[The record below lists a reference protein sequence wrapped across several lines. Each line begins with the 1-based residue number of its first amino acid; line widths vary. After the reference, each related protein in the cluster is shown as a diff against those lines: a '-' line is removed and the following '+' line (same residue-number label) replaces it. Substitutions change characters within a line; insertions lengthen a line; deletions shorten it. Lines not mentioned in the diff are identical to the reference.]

1 MKQKIFDATNGGLD
15 IILYYYPQAREVVE
29 GRAKHFKMRA
39 AERTAST
46 TVKKF
51 GQLWYVTD
59 FGDDQTARNAIDL
72 TMREE
77 NINFSQALY
86 LLADRFNVDC
96 GFKPEVNKPDITTRT
111 PHEDETEGS
120 ITWDAKKEP
129 EESDLQA
136 LGTYVK
142 AETLQRGLLEAATR
156 KPDLIILDL
165 GLPDGDGI
173 EFIRDLRQWSAVPV
187 IVLSARSEESDKIAA
202 LDAGADDYLSKPFG
216 IGELQARLRVA
227 LRRHSAT
234 TAPDPLVKFS
244 DVTVDLAA
252 RVIHRGEEEVH
263 LTPIEF
269 RLLAVLLNN
278 AGKVLTQRQ
287 LLNQVWGPNAVEHSH
302 YLRIYMGHLRQ
313 KLEQDPAR
321 PRHFITETGIG
332 YRFML

>member
-1 MKQKIFDATNGGLD
+1 VTNVLIVED
-15 IILYYYPQAREVVE
+15 EQAIR
-29 GRAKHFKMRA
+29 RFL
-39 AERTAST
+39 RTA
-46 TVKKF
+46 
-51 GQLWYVTD
+51 L
-59 FGDDQTARNAIDL
+59 
-72 TMREE
+72 E
-77 NINFSQALY
+77 
-86 LLADRFNVDC
+86 ADGLRVY
-96 GFKPEVNKPDITTRT
+96 E
-111 PHEDETEGS
+111 
-120 ITWDAKKEP
+120 
-129 EESDLQA
+129 
-136 LGTYVK
+136 

-173 EFIRDLRQWSAVPV
+173 DFIRDLRQWSHIPI

-227 LRRHSAT
+227 LRRHASGAS
-234 TAPDPLVKFS
+234 PEPVVHFSNVK
-244 DVTVDLAA
+244 VDIAA
-252 RVIHRGEEEVH
+252 RLVHRGDEEIH

-313 KLEQDPAR
+313 KLELDPAR
-321 PRHFITETGIG
+321 PRHFLTETGIG
-332 YRFML
+332 YRFMP

>member
-1 MKQKIFDATNGGLD
+1 MTNVLIVED
-15 IILYYYPQAREVVE
+15 EQAIR
-29 GRAKHFKMRA
+29 RFL
-39 AERTAST
+39 RTA
-46 TVKKF
+46 
-51 GQLWYVTD
+51 L
-59 FGDDQTARNAIDL
+59 
-72 TMREE
+72 E
-77 NINFSQALY
+77 
-86 LLADRFNVDC
+86 ADGLRVY
-96 GFKPEVNKPDITTRT
+96 E
-111 PHEDETEGS
+111 
-120 ITWDAKKEP
+120 
-129 EESDLQA
+129 
-136 LGTYVK
+136 

-173 EFIRDLRQWSAVPV
+173 DFIRDLRQWSHIPV

-227 LRRHSAT
+227 LRRHASGAS
-234 TAPDPLVKFS
+234 PEPVMHFSNVK
-244 DVTVDLAA
+244 VDIAA
-252 RVIHRGEEEVH
+252 RLVHRGDEEIH

-313 KLEQDPAR
+313 KLELDPAR
-321 PRHFITETGIG
+321 PRHFLTETGIG
-332 YRFML
+332 YRFMP